1 MVEKHQDKELESLL
15 KMAREKAAA
24 GRKALANAVSDLFFG
39 NRDVLSDREKALMT
53 DILRRII
60 HEVEISV
67 RRQLGERLVDRN
79 HVPRELIVM
88 LANDDIE
95 VAHPVLLDSK
105 LLHDDDLIEIV
116 HHRTL
121 EHQLAIALRK
131 SLNESMTDA
140 LAQTGN
146 EDVIKTMLKNPN
158 ARISKGTMAYLVDQ
172 SKRVDTYQNPL
183 MKRAELEPELAKR
196 MYWWVSAALRK
207 HVVENFEV
215 DPTELDDT
223 LEDAVKT
230 AIGKAAA
237 EKDKARTP
245 MELAERLAESD
256 EITPKLLVQVLRQG
270 EVALFEALFAKLT
283 GLSLRLARRMLF
295 EPGGE
300 ALAVACKAA
309 GLDKPAFAS
318 LFMLGRKARSEEE
331 VVNQRELSR
340 VLELFD
346 NAKVEAAK
354 AMLKQWRRDP
364 DYLEAIRSL
373 DSAAGDDE
381 DT

>member
-1 MVEKHQDKELESLL
+1 MVEKHQDKELETLSR
-15 KMAREKAAA
+15 MAREKTVA
-24 GRKALANAVSDLFFG
+24 GRKALVDAVSDLFFG

-60 HEVEISV
+60 HEVEMTL
-67 RRQLGERLVDRN
+67 RRPLAERLAERN
-79 HVPRELIVM
+79 DVPRELIDT
-88 LANDDIE
+88 LANDEIE
-95 VAHPVLLDSK
+95 VAHPVLLASE
-105 LLHDDDLIEIV
+105 LLHDGDLVEIV
-116 HHRTL
+116 HHRTS

-131 SLNESMTDA
+131 ALNESVTDA
-140 LAQTGN
+140 PAQTAT
-146 EDVIKTMLKNPN
+146 EDVIKTMLKNAN

-183 MKRAELEPELAKR
+183 MTRAELEPELARR
-196 MYWWVSAALRK
+196 MHWRVAAALRK
-207 HVVENFEV
+207 YIVENFEV

-223 LEDAVKT
+223 LEDTVKE
-230 AIGKAAA
+230 AIGEAAA
-237 EKDKARTP
+237 ESDKVRTAV
-245 MELAERLAESD
+245 ELADRLAESD

-283 GLSLRLARRMLF
+283 GLRLRLARRLLF

-309 GLDKPAFAS
+309 GLDKPACAS
-318 LFMLGRKARSEEE
+318 LFVLSRKARSDEG
-331 VVNQRELSR
+331 VVNQRELTR

-346 NAKVEAAK
+346 NVKVEAARE
-354 AMLKQWRRDP
+354 MLKQWRRDP
-364 DYLEAIRSL
+364 DYLDAIRRL
-373 DSAAGDDE
+373 VSAAGEAE